1 MGLVQVAAG
10 CEGGFNQN
18 RRPQPYQSGC
28 PRQRWASSQVQPR
41 HRPHPGLRLFSQA
54 QRNHALEAE
63 QSFVFVYIDRPMCLR
78 TRAGHVES
86 SPDRVLY
93 SVDSVNF
100 HQAIPSVA
108 LTPNPDFK
116 KSFRQ
121 SSAAGSVTPAPYIL
135 HTMFV
140 TKTSKFQPPFPWQ
153 CAPVVLC

>member
-1 MGLVQVAAG
+1 MRGWVQPKSSPTALPVWLPPAALG
-10 CEGGFNQN
+10 IK
-18 RRPQPYQSGC
+18 SGA
-28 PRQRWASSQVQPR
+28 ASSS
-41 HRPHPGLRLFSQA
+41 PHPGLRLFSQA
-54 QRNHALEAE
+54 QRNRALEAE